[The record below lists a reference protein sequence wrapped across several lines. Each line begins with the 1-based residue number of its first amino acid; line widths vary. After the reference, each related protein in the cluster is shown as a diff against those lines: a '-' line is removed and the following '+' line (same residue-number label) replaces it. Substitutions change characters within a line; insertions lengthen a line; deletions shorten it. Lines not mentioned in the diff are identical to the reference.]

1 MAFISRCSGLKNG
14 LLVRK
19 TFSIISVSNKLSS
32 SVGFKDLSKSLAS
45 EEQVEQFEKLN
56 LKKNSSKKVSSAD
69 QVKQFEEPSL
79 KKISSIKVSSMVQV
93 EQFEKLNLKK
103 NSSKKASS
111 VDQVV
116 KQFDEPSLKKISSK
130 VGPKAKKNNSIKKYK
145 AVDGNPVENKSKTI
159 AVICTISR
167 FFICSSI
174 IF

>member
-1 MAFISRCSGLKNG
+1 MAFISRFSGLKNG

-45 EEQVEQFEKLN
+45 EEQVEQFEELN

-69 QVKQFEEPSL
+69 KVKQFEEPGL
-79 KKISSIKVSSMVQV
+79 KKISSKKVSSMVQV
-93 EQFEKLNLKK
+93 KQFEKLSLNK

-111 VDQVV
+111 MDQV
-116 KQFDEPSLKKISSK
+116 KQFEEPSLKKISSK

-145 AVDGNPVENKSKTI
+145 AVDGNAVDTKQSTTTVMCNKY
-159 AVICTISR
+159 
-167 FFICSSI
+167 
-174 IF
+174 